1 MKSVFNVLFSVLAG
15 ACAALLVL
23 KYAAPPAPDKD
34 GPQTPQ
40 VRQEERIAY
49 APPPGASANATAALP
64 DFTAT
69 IEHAMPA
76 VVCISNQRIVQ
87 RRSWGR
93 SVQAYE
99 VPAGQGSGFFIRE
112 DGYILTNYHVAS
124 GANALLVT
132 DHDGR
137 EYHAELVGAD
147 PTSDLAVLKIEPP
160 KGKRFMALSFA
171 DPRNIRL
178 GQWTVAIGAPFN
190 LEHSVTAGI
199 VSGVQRSGVG
209 VNLYENYIQT
219 DASINPGNSGGP
231 LLNAAGDVIGVNDC
245 ILAPTGGNIGIAF
258 AVSAEIA
265 GTVADTLIENGEI
278 VRPWLGIM
286 GAKPSQ
292 LRSPGE
298 ENDDVRKGAV
308 IRMIIEDSP
317 ADRLGLREGDIVVK
331 LDGTEVADT
340 FELRNR
346 ILGMEPGT
354 KVKLSVMRRGVLYDL
369 DVKLER
375 APARWFRII
384 PQIDYAIPL

>member
-1 MKSVFNVLFSVLAG
+1 MKSVFNTLFAVLAG

-23 KYAAPPAPDKD
+23 KFVNPPAEKEPDY
-34 GPQTPQ
+34 QTKM
-40 VRQEERIAY
+40 RSDTTET
-49 APPPGASANATAALP
+49 APLAASAWP
-64 DFTAT
+64 DFTET
-69 IEHAMPA
+69 IERAMPA
-76 VVCISNQRIVQ
+76 VVCISNQRIVPS
-87 RRSWGR
+87 RRSFGR
-93 SVQAYE
+93 PAQYYE

-132 DHDGR
+132 DHEGR
-137 EYHAELVGAD
+137 EYHADLVGAD

-160 KGKRFMALSFA
+160 KGKKFMALTFA
-171 DPRNIRL
+171 NPRNIRL
-178 GQWTVAIGAPFN
+178 GQWTIAIGAPFS

-258 AVSAEIA
+258 AVSVEIA
-265 GTVADTLIENGEI
+265 KTVADTLIEHGEI

-286 GAKPSQ
+286 GARPSQ

-298 ENDDVRKGAV
+298 ENDDVQKGAA
-308 IRMIIEDSP
+308 IRMIIQDSP
-317 ADRLGLREGDIVVK
+317 ADRLGLRDGDVIVK
-331 LDGTEVADT
+331 LDDVDVTDIYD
-340 FELRNR
+340 LRNR
-346 ILGMEPGT
+346 ILSLDPGSI
-354 KVKLSVMRRGVLYDL
+354 VKITILRRNLL
-369 DVKLER
+369 HETSVKLER
-375 APARWFRII
+375 APANWFRII

>member
-1 MKSVFNVLFSVLAG
+1 MKSVFNTLFSVLAG

-23 KYAAPPAPDKD
+23 KFVNPPAEEEPDY
-34 GPQTPQ
+34 QTKM
-40 VRQEERIAY
+40 RSYTQET
-49 APPPGASANATAALP
+49 APVPTAAAWP
-64 DFTAT
+64 DFTDT
-69 IEHAMPA
+69 IERAMPA
-76 VVCISNQRIVQ
+76 VVCISNQRIVSS

-93 SVQAYE
+93 PPQYYE

-132 DHDGR
+132 DNEGR
-137 EYHAELVGAD
+137 EYHADLVGVD
-147 PTSDLAVLKIEPP
+147 PTSDLAVLKVEPP
-160 KGKRFMALSFA
+160 KGKKFMALTFA
-171 DPRNIRL
+171 NPKSIRL
-178 GQWTVAIGAPFN
+178 GQWTIAIGAPFS

-265 GTVADTLIENGEI
+265 KTVADTLIAHGEI

-286 GAKPSQ
+286 GAMPSR

-298 ENDDVRKGAV
+298 ENSEVQKGAV
-308 IRMIIEDSP
+308 IRRIFQNSP
-317 ADRLGLREGDIVVK
+317 AERLGLRDGDVIVK
-331 LDGTEVADT
+331 LNDEDVTETYD
-340 FELRNR
+340 LRNR
-346 ILGMEPGT
+346 ILSLDPGT
-354 KVKLSVMRRGVLYDL
+354 IVKLSVMRRNLL
-369 DVKLER
+369 HETSIKLER
-375 APARWFRII
+375 PPADWFRVI

>member
-1 MKSVFNVLFSVLAG
+1 MKSVFNTLFSVLAG

-23 KYAAPPAPDKD
+23 KF
-34 GPQTPQ
+34 
-40 VRQEERIAY
+40 VN
-49 APPPGASANATAALP
+49 PPPEEQAEADYRTKMRSYEAQPAASPVSALP
-64 DFTAT
+64 DFTGT
-69 IEHAMPA
+69 IDRAMPA
-76 VVCISNQRIVQ
+76 VVCISNQRIVPS
-87 RRSWGR
+87 RRGGWGR
-93 SVQAYE
+93 PAQYYE

-132 DHDGR
+132 DNEGR
-137 EYHAELVGAD
+137 EYHADLVGAD

-160 KGKRFMALSFA
+160 KGKKFPALTFA
-171 DPRNIRL
+171 NPKNIRL
-178 GQWTVAIGAPFN
+178 GQWTVAIGAPFS

-231 LLNAAGDVIGVNDC
+231 LLNTAGDVIGVNDC
-245 ILAPTGGNIGIAF
+245 ILAPSGGNIGIAF

-265 GTVADTLIENGEI
+265 KTVADTLIAHGEI

-286 GAKPSQ
+286 GALPSQ

-298 ENDDVRKGAV
+298 ENDDVQKGAV
-308 IRMIIEDSP
+308 VRMIIQDSP
-317 ADRLGLREGDIVVK
+317 ADRLGLRDGDVIVK
-331 LDGTEVADT
+331 LNDT
-340 FELRNR
+340 DVVDTYDLRNR
-346 ILGMEPGT
+346 ILSLDPGT
-354 KVKLSVMRRGVLYDL
+354 IVKLSVLRRNLL
-369 DVKLER
+369 HETSVKLER
-375 APARWFRII
+375 APANWFRII

>member
-1 MKSVFNVLFSVLAG
+1 MKSVFNTLFSILAG

-23 KYAAPPAPDKD
+23 KFVNPPVEEDPDYQTKMRSYTPETVSAP
-34 GPQTPQ
+34 
-40 VRQEERIAY
+40 
-49 APPPGASANATAALP
+49 ATAWP
-64 DFTAT
+64 DFTDT
-69 IEHAMPA
+69 IERAMPA
-76 VVCISNQRIVQ
+76 VVCISNQRIVPS
-87 RRSWGR
+87 RRAWGR
-93 SVQAYE
+93 PAQYYE

-132 DHDGR
+132 DSEGR
-137 EYHAELVGAD
+137 EYHADLVGVD

-160 KGKRFMALSFA
+160 KGKKFMALTFA
-171 DPRNIRL
+171 NPKNIRL
-178 GQWTVAIGAPFN
+178 GQWTIAIGAPFS

-245 ILAPTGGNIGIAF
+245 ILAPSGGNIGIAF

-265 GTVADTLIENGEI
+265 KTVADTLIEHGEI

-286 GAKPSQ
+286 GALPSQ

-298 ENDDVRKGAV
+298 ENDEARKGAV
-308 IRMIIEDSP
+308 IRRIIEDSP
-317 ADRLGLREGDIVVK
+317 AARLGLRDGDVIMK
-331 LDGTEVADT
+331 INDADVADT
-340 FELRNR
+340 YDLRNR
-346 ILGMEPGT
+346 ILSLDPGT
-354 KVKLSVMRRGVLYDL
+354 IVKITVLRRNLL
-369 DVKLER
+369 HETSVKLER
-375 APARWFRII
+375 APANWFRII

>member
-1 MKSVFNVLFSVLAG
+1 MKSLFNTLFSVLAG

-23 KYAAPPAPDKD
+23 KYAAPPVQEGEKSPAW
-34 GPQTPQ
+34 TE
-40 VRQEERIAY
+40 EERVAY
-49 APPPGASANATAALP
+49 APPPSAGSTVVLP
-64 DFTAT
+64 DFTGT

-132 DHDGR
+132 DHEGR
-137 EYHAELVGAD
+137 EYHANLVGAD

-160 KGKRFMALSFA
+160 KGKIFMALSFA

-178 GQWTVAIGAPFN
+178 GQWTVAIGAPFS

-265 GTVADTLIENGEI
+265 KTVADTLIEHGEI

-298 ENDDVRKGAV
+298 ENNDVQKGAV
-308 IRMIIEDSP
+308 VRMLIEDSP
-317 ADRLGLREGDIVVK
+317 ADRLGLREGDVIVK
-331 LDGTEVADT
+331 LNDIDVPDT

-346 ILGMEPGT
+346 ILGMDPGT
-354 KVKLSVMRRGVLYDL
+354 IVKITIMRRNQLL
-369 DVKLER
+369 ETSVKLER

>member
-1 MKSVFNVLFSVLAG
+1 MKSVFNTLFSVLAG
-15 ACAALLVL
+15 ACAALLIL
-23 KYAAPPAPDKD
+23 KFVNPPAEEEPDY
-34 GPQTPQ
+34 QTKMRSYTAEP
-40 VRQEERIAY
+40 
-49 APPPGASANATAALP
+49 ASAPASAWP
-64 DFTAT
+64 DFTET
-69 IEHAMPA
+69 IERAMPA
-76 VVCISNQRIVQ
+76 VVCISNQRIVPS
-87 RRSWGR
+87 RRGWGR
-93 SVQAYE
+93 PAQYYE

-132 DHDGR
+132 DHEGR
-137 EYHAELVGAD
+137 EYHADLIGVD

-160 KGKRFMALSFA
+160 KGKKFMALTFA
-171 DPRNIRL
+171 NPKNIRL
-178 GQWTVAIGAPFN
+178 GQWTIAIGAPFS

-245 ILAPTGGNIGIAF
+245 ILAPSGGNIGIAF

-265 GTVADTLIENGEI
+265 KSVADTLIEHGEI

-286 GAKPSQ
+286 GARPSQ
-292 LRSPGE
+292 MRAPGD
-298 ENDDVRKGAV
+298 ENEAVQKGAV

-317 ADRLGLREGDIVVK
+317 ADRLGLRDGDVIVK
-331 LDGTEVADT
+331 LNGEDVTDT
-340 FELRNR
+340 YELRNR
-346 ILGMEPGT
+346 ILSLDPGSIVT
-354 KVKLSVMRRGVLYDL
+354 ISVLRRNLL
-369 DVKLER
+369 HETTVKLER
-375 APARWFRII
+375 APANWFRVI

>member
-1 MKSVFNVLFSVLAG
+1 MKSVFNTLFSVLAG

-23 KYAAPPAPDKD
+23 KFVNPPAAEEEY
-34 GPQTPQ
+34 QTK
-40 VRQEERIAY
+40 VREY
-49 APPPGASANATAALP
+49 APAAASGQTATAAWP

-69 IEHAMPA
+69 IERAMPA
-76 VVCISNQRIVQ
+76 VVCISNQRIVPS

-93 SVQAYE
+93 PAQYYE

-132 DHDGR
+132 DHEGR
-137 EYHAELVGAD
+137 EYHADIVGAD

-160 KGKRFMALSFA
+160 KGKKFMALTFA
-171 DPRNIRL
+171 NPRNIRL
-178 GQWTVAIGAPFN
+178 GQWTIAIGAPFS

-231 LLNAAGDVIGVNDC
+231 LLNASGDVIGVNDC

-265 GTVADTLIENGEI
+265 KTVADTLIAHGEI

-286 GAKPSQ
+286 GAPPSQ
-292 LRSPGE
+292 LRSPGD
-298 ENDDVRKGAV
+298 ENEAVQKGAV
-308 IRMIIEDSP
+308 IRTIIQDSP
-317 ADRLGLREGDIVVK
+317 AHRLGLREGDVIVK
-331 LDGTEVADT
+331 LDGVDVTDT
-340 FELRNR
+340 YDLRNR
-346 ILGMEPGT
+346 VLALDPGSI
-354 KVKLSVMRRGVLYDL
+354 VKLTILRRNLLHETDF
-369 DVKLER
+369 KLER
-375 APARWFRII
+375 APANWFRII

>member
-1 MKSVFNVLFSVLAG
+1 MKSVFNTLFSVLAG

-23 KYAAPPAPDKD
+23 KFVSQPVEEDADYQTKMRSYTEEQAPVPAA
-34 GPQTPQ
+34 
-40 VRQEERIAY
+40 
-49 APPPGASANATAALP
+49 AAAWP
-64 DFTAT
+64 DFTGT
-69 IEHAMPA
+69 IERAMPA
-76 VVCISNQRIVQ
+76 VVCISNQRIVPS

-93 SVQAYE
+93 PAQYYE

-132 DHDGR
+132 DHEGR
-137 EYHAELVGAD
+137 EYHANLIGVD
-147 PTSDLAVLKIEPP
+147 PTSDLAVLKVEPP
-160 KGKRFMALSFA
+160 KGKKFMALTFA
-171 DPRNIRL
+171 NPKNIRL
-178 GQWTVAIGAPFN
+178 GQWTIAIGAPFS

-245 ILAPTGGNIGIAF
+245 ILAPSGGNIGIAF

-265 GTVADTLIENGEI
+265 KSVADTLIEHGEI

-286 GAKPSQ
+286 GAMPSQ

-298 ENDDVRKGAV
+298 ENSEAQKGAV
-308 IRMIIEDSP
+308 IRRIFQNSP
-317 ADRLGLREGDIVVK
+317 AEHLGLREGDVIVK
-331 LDGTEVADT
+331 LNDEDVADT
-340 FELRNR
+340 YELRNR
-346 ILGMEPGT
+346 ILSLDPGT
-354 KVKLSVMRRGVLYDL
+354 IVKITILRRNLL
-369 DVKLER
+369 HESSIKLER
-375 APARWFRII
+375 PPADWFRVI

>member
-1 MKSVFNVLFSVLAG
+1 MKSVFNTLFSILAG

-23 KYAAPPAPDKD
+23 KYVNPRETREPAPE
-34 GPQTPQ
+34 TEM
-40 VRQEERIAY
+40 RAC
-49 APPPGASANATAALP
+49 APPPSAGPNAAWP
-64 DFTAT
+64 DFSAT
-69 IEHAMPA
+69 IEYAMPA
-76 VVCISNQRIVQ
+76 VVCISNQRIVSS
-87 RRSWGR
+87 RRMRGR
-93 SVQAYE
+93 PAQYYE

-132 DHDGR
+132 DHEGR
-137 EYHAELVGAD
+137 EYHADLVGAD

-160 KGKRFMALSFA
+160 KGKKFMALRFA

-231 LLNAAGDVIGVNDC
+231 LLNTDGDVIGVNDC
-245 ILAPTGGNIGIAF
+245 ILAPMGGNIGIAF

-265 GTVADTLIENGEI
+265 KTIADTLIRYGEI

-286 GAKPSQ
+286 GARPSQ

-298 ENDDVRKGAV
+298 ENEDVQKGAV
-308 IRMIIEDSP
+308 VRMVIEDSP
-317 ADRLGLREGDIVVK
+317 AARLGLREGDIIVK
-331 LDGTEVADT
+331 LNDAEIADT
-340 FELRNR
+340 FDLRNR
-346 ILGMEPGT
+346 ILSLDPGT
-354 KVKLSVMRRGVLYDL
+354 IVKLTVLRRNLLHETDF
-369 DVKLER
+369 KLER
-375 APARWFRII
+375 APANWFRII